1 VGYPFRMTLRRVDA
15 IERNAGMKYE
25 DFISRVAE

>member
-1 VGYPFRMTLRRVDA
+1 MTLHRVDA

>member
-1 VGYPFRMTLRRVDA
+1 MTLRRVDA